1 MAESKCLMFSFND
14 IATYQPGNNNG
25 QYSYAPKLLFMR
37 PSDYCETAGV
47 VPAQDYY
54 IYGDNILKLR
64 DFLNEVT
71 GMTGQG
77 RA

>member
-1 MAESKCLMFSFND
+1 MASPKCLMFSFND

-47 VPAQDYY
+47 VPA
-54 IYGDNILKLR
+54 
-64 DFLNEVT
+64 
-71 GMTGQG
+71 
-77 RA
+77 